1 MFTYKQSK
9 QGDTMENSSAKS
21 GLVVGVVVALIVGM
35 GGGYLIGKSM
45 DSDKDTKTNSSQQAA
60 NSTDKATALGIT
72 LDGLLREHVS
82 TSLTVTRN
90 IVDGTSAEKQKGAE
104 DAQTAN
110 AVAIATAVGSIYGED
125 AQTAI
130 TTPFVEHITNSNNYA
145 KAVASGDMAAQDSS
159 LTALQ
164 ANLRQVATVFNSV
177 IPSLSADTLYEA
189 LNAHET
195 LLNDAVKEYKA
206 GNFTKAYQ
214 LESQALT
221 QISGGAS
228 ALTGGIV
235 ASKPD
240 MFK

>member
-1 MFTYKQSK
+1 MDNT
-9 QGDTMENSSAKS
+9 SAKT
-21 GLVVGVVVALIVGM
+21 GIMVGIIVALIVGL
-35 GGGYLIGKSM
+35 GGGYLLGKNM
-45 DSDKDTKTNSSQQAA
+45 ESDDKKSNTSSQQ
-60 NSTDKATALGIT
+60 NMTSNEKTAQLGVT

-82 TSLTVTRN
+82 SSLTVTRN
-90 IVDGTSAEKQKGAE
+90 IVDGASAEKQKGAE

-110 AVAIATAVGSIYGED
+110 AVAIANAVGSIYGDE
-125 AQTAI
+125 AKTAI

-145 KAVASGDMAAQDSS
+145 KAVAANDMAAQESS

-164 ANLRQVATVFNSV
+164 ANLREVATVFNSV
-177 IPSLSADTLYEA
+177 IPSLSVDTLYDA

-206 GNFTKAYQ
+206 GNFTKAYE
-214 LESQALT
+214 LESEALT
-221 QISGGAS
+221 QISGGAA